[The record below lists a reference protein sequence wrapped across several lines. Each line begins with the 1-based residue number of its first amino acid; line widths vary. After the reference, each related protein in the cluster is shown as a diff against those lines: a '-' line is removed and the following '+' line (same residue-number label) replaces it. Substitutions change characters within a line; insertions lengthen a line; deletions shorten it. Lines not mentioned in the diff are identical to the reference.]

1 MRQFGGILCSAL
13 LLCNAAFLE
22 AQPTAAPVEIGLASG
37 KVIRGEL
44 VRRDRQKMVYRAS
57 ESAEDKELPLSEVI
71 FVRDSTGRYEFI
83 FPAEETGQ
91 STTEQKPQENKMANL
106 PVESETALFLGAGLT
121 AADNSPLTGFTR
133 DVAGVLANDYNARLS
148 PAGFVAQPGLNAAS
162 ITTLFSTEYR
172 RTRSDYLLGLMA
184 AFALLPKSSAVVS
197 SANYV
202 GQETINADGYAVPI
216 ALLLYYRLW
225 GDRDFGLNMGFGGG
239 ALFTSVLVTR
249 NFGNKSDYE
258 EFWGL
263 APLLVLRPEL
273 VMRWG
278 SLSLLL
284 ATPVFWAEGRT
295 VRYEVAGESR
305 SAAASLT
312 GVGVTLAVGYS
323 L

>member
-1 MRQFGGILCSAL
+1 MQRFGSILCSAF
-13 LLCNAAFLE
+13 LLCNAAFLK
-22 AQPTAAPVEIGLASG
+22 AQPTAALVEIGLATG

-57 ESAEDKELPLSEVI
+57 ESPEERELPLSEVI

-83 FPAEETGQ
+83 FPPEETAP
-91 STTEQKPQENKMANL
+91 TEQKPQEKKAANL
-106 PVESETALFLGAGLT
+106 AVESESTLFVGLGLT
-121 AADNSPLTGFTR
+121 TADNSPLTDFTR
-133 DVAGVLANDYNARLS
+133 DVADVLANDYNARLS
-148 PAGFVAQPGLNAAS
+148 PAGFVAQPGLDAAS
-162 ITTLFSTEYR
+162 ITTLVSAEYR

-202 GQETINADGYAVPI
+202 GQETINADGYAVPV
-216 ALLLYYRLW
+216 ALLFYYQLW
-225 GDRDFGLNMGFGGG
+225 GDRDFGLKMGFGGG

-273 VMRWG
+273 AMRWG
-278 SLSLLL
+278 SLSLLM
-284 ATPVFWAEGRT
+284 AAPVFWAEGRP
-295 VRYEVAGESR
+295 VRYEIAGESR

-312 GVGVTLAVGYS
+312 GGGITLAVGIN